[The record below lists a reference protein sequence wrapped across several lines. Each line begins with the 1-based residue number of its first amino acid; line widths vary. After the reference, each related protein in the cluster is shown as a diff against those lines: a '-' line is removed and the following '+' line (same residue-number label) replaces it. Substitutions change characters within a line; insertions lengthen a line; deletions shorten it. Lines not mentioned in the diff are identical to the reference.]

1 VQELDRHVYERWSG
15 KAGAHG
21 FGSSVEEELLC
32 RAGARKHV
40 HAGGATATAAGLVT
54 VVHGRCK
61 QDAMRAKERAW
72 LGRARMELRC
82 GSSEQARTEG
92 SEAAHSGSLA
102 RAAAEGPATRQGR
115 NGARV
120 RHQVE

>member
-21 FGSSVEEELLC
+21 FGSSVEEEQLC
-32 RAGARKHV
+32 GAGARKRV
-40 HAGGATATAAGLVT
+40 RAGGATATAAGLVT
-54 VVHGRCK
+54 AAHGRCK
-61 QDAMRAKERAW
+61 QDATQAKERAW

-92 SEAAHSGSLA
+92 SEAAHGGSLA
-102 RAAAEGPATRQGR
+102 RAAAEGPAT
-115 NGARV
+115 
-120 RHQVE
+120 